1 MSQNSSIIHS
11 ASKVAKYSNNNTVES
26 ALGMDR
32 TQDHIEHQKLSRFS
46 FKRNESE
53 IQNRLGKNAI
63 YIENHHKMKNNEPQ
77 NA

>member
-1 MSQNSSIIHS
+1 
-11 ASKVAKYSNNNTVES
+11 
-26 ALGMDR
+26 MDR